1 MTDATPARHSRRGLI
16 VPFAIVLVLLAAWTG
31 WWFYLVTQIE
41 QRLEAQVA
49 RLETQG
55 WQVKHAGITTTGW
68 PFRARVAIPHPDI
81 VAPSGLGVAAPEL
94 VAEANAYNPT
104 KWVVVAPD
112 GLTLTRGA
120 KGKTA
125 VRGDAIRMSVHG
137 LTQAWPNVAVELVNP
152 VFTPLKEAEP
162 FPIGRAG
169 RIEFYLR
176 PHIVGSSAPTD
187 SVDVLFRL
195 IDAHGREA
203 GPVQAMTRDGVLT
216 VQMEAVV
223 EKASLLRGPDAA
235 GIFAAWTRDGGAF
248 TRVRGELAAGDSR
261 AMITSDR
268 LAADADGRLEG
279 TVALKAQKPLA
290 AIAGLATAP
299 SGSVDRVGAGAAA
312 LATGAA
318 DATSAADAVD
328 LSLVFRDGRTYL
340 GPFTLAPAPK
350 LF

>member
-16 VPFAIVLVLLAAWTG
+16 VPFAVVLVALAAWTG

-41 QRLEAQVA
+41 QRLDAQVA
-49 RLETQG
+49 RLEAQG
-55 WQVKHAGITTTGW
+55 WQVKHARVTTTGW
-68 PFRARVAIPHPDI
+68 PFRARVAVPHPDI

-120 KGKTA
+120 KGKVA
-125 VRGDAIRMSVHG
+125 LRGDALRMSVHG

-152 VFTPLKEAEP
+152 VFTPLKGAEP

-203 GPVQAMTRDGVLT
+203 GPVQAITRDGVLT
-216 VQMEAVV
+216 IQMEGVV
-223 EKASLLRGPDAA
+223 EKASLLRGSDAA
-235 GIFAAWTRDGGAF
+235 GIFSAWIRGGGAF

-261 AMITSDR
+261 ATVASDR
-268 LAADADGRLEG
+268 LSADADGRIEG
-279 TVALKAQKPLA
+279 VVTLQAQKPLA
-290 AIAGLATAP
+290 AIAGLAGTR
-299 SGSVDRVGAGAAA
+299 SGAVDRVGAGAAA

-318 DATSAADAVD
+318 GASDDAVD